1 MYNKKQ
7 TSMVEKKKK
16 KRASPSEDTKRKIS
30 AGVKKYHK
38 KCRDNAA
45 KLAKLTKTTGKK
57 KYFS

>member
-1 MYNKKQ
+1 
-7 TSMVEKKKK
+7 MVEKKKK
-16 KRASPSEDTKRKIS
+16 KQSAPSDDTKRKIS

-38 KCRDNAA
+38 RCRDNAA

>member
-1 MYNKKQ
+1 
-7 TSMVEKKKK
+7 MVDKKK
-16 KRASPSEDTKRKIS
+16 KRPSPSEDTKRKIR

-57 KYFS
+57 KFFS

>member
-1 MYNKKQ
+1 MQKNLSALVDKKNKR
-7 TSMVEKKKK
+7 S
-16 KRASPSEDTKRKIS
+16 SPSEDTKRKIR